1 MGNKKKFTW
10 TDKTDPEIYNNGAT
24 IVTLVSTTSEILQPF
39 IEEVSHK
46 IGIKLDF
53 RQTCGRYFV
62 MVKSEEY
69 KEAIQL
75 IEEFQIDWSIPCDK
89 EVLQVYGEKTC
100 VYKTY

>member
-1 MGNKKKFTW
+1 MFTW
-10 TDKTDPEIYNNGAT
+10 TDKTDPEIYNNGKL
-24 IVTLVSTTSEILQPF
+24 IVTLANTRYEILQPF

-69 KEAIQL
+69 NEVIKRL
-75 IEEFQIDWSIPCDK
+75 EEQKIDWSIPCDK
-89 EVLQVYGEKTC
+89 ETLQMYGERSC
-100 VYKTY
+100 IDIAY